1 MHCYENDER
10 LSWDVQVK
18 GYNVDKLMTEFVET
32 NGKKQIVLID
42 DVEWPNNTRC
52 ATTST
57 TTTTTTT
64 TATSISTANRRLRL
78 RLRRPRRLQL
88 II

>member
-52 ATTST
+52 AN
-57 TTTTTTT
+57 
-64 TATSISTANRRLRL
+64 A
-78 RLRRPRRLQL
+78 
-88 II
+88 